1 MSKQPL
7 FRIAILVVVA
17 YCAALFPQTTRR
29 VLAAPPLQWQSRG
42 PGGGGALFAPSFAPW
57 NPSELYVA
65 CDMSELF
72 HSTNLGVSWDPVNF
86 KQIQGNRNSQVRFT
100 SASTTAYALDASSI
114 GGADSTTP
122 SKTTDG
128 GATWARLP
136 ADPTGGGAY
145 SLFADGNGL
154 NNLIVSDYDNIY
166 FSSDGGTSFGLA
178 FAGSGCYVA
187 GALFDSSNIFIGTSA
202 GLLKSTN
209 GGTSFT
215 LAGLGGIPATETMVS
230 FAGAKQG
237 ATTRLYCI
245 TMDPADVFPGLTIE
259 GVYSSYKNV
268 YSIDWGQ
275 ANWTL
280 RTSGIAANE
289 YPAFVATAT
298 NNTSIAYLAGQ
309 DINDFPIL
317 YKTTNGG
324 GSWQKV
330 LFTTNNQN
338 VITGWAGD
346 GGDRG
351 WTYGAGALGLAA
363 SPNDPN
369 KVAYTDL
376 GFVYLS
382 TNGGTT
388 WQQAYLNP
396 ADQNPANSL
405 SPKNRAYHGNGLEN
419 TSCWWVT
426 WADAN
431 NIFAGYSDIKGTRST
446 DGGSSWSFNY
456 TGHPLNTAYQGV
468 KHPSTGTLYIATSS
482 VHDMYQSTHLT
493 DSSING
499 GTGAVRFST
508 DKGATWNTLHDFGH
522 PVIWVALDPNN
533 ANRMYASVIHSTAG
547 GIFVS
552 NNIQNGSASTWTKL
566 TNPPRTE
573 GHPFNICVLNDGALV
588 CTYSGRRTTAFTAS
602 SGVFLSTDGG
612 TTWLDRSSN
621 PGMYYWTKDIVIDP
635 FDPSQNTWYVGVFS
649 GWGGPPNGLGGLYRT
664 VNRGQSWTRI
674 NSLDRV
680 GSCAISPN
688 NHDELYL
695 TTETDGLWYTSNL
708 TAASP
713 TWAQL
718 TSYPF
723 RQPERVFFNP
733 YNSNEV
739 WVGSFGH
746 GLRVGSTCSFSA
758 APLENFSPMN
768 GTAASVSITTPA
780 SCPWNAVSNDGWI
793 QITSSASGTGN
804 SSVNYVVSA
813 NWTSAARRGT
823 VTVAGQTLTIVQDG
837 GVSADCSYILSPAS
851 KSFSPAGGMGSISV
865 FSQERCAWQATTT
878 DTWLHITSL
887 SCGIGNGA
895 VTYSVDPRVGGS
907 SRTGK
912 IKIAGQVYTVKQ
924 K

>member
-1 MSKQPL
+1 
-7 FRIAILVVVA
+7 
-17 YCAALFPQTTRR
+17 
-29 VLAAPPLQWQSRG
+29 
-42 PGGGGALFAPSFAPW
+42 
-57 NPSELYVA
+57 
-65 CDMSELF
+65 
-72 HSTNLGVSWDPVNF
+72 
-86 KQIQGNRNSQVRFT
+86 
-100 SASTTAYALDASSI
+100 
-114 GGADSTTP
+114 
-122 SKTTDG
+122 
-128 GATWARLP
+128 
-136 ADPTGGGAY
+136 
-145 SLFADGNGL
+145 
-154 NNLIVSDYDNIY
+154 
-166 FSSDGGTSFGLA
+166 
-178 FAGSGCYVA
+178 
-187 GALFDSSNIFIGTSA
+187 
-202 GLLKSTN
+202 
-209 GGTSFT
+209 
-215 LAGLGGIPATETMVS
+215 
-230 FAGAKQG
+230 
-237 ATTRLYCI
+237 
-245 TMDPADVFPGLTIE
+245 
-259 GVYSSYKNV
+259 
-268 YSIDWGQ
+268 
-275 ANWTL
+275 
-280 RTSGIAANE
+280 
-289 YPAFVATAT
+289 
-298 NNTSIAYLAGQ
+298 
-309 DINDFPIL
+309 
-317 YKTTNGG
+317 
-324 GSWQKV
+324 
-330 LFTTNNQN
+330 
-338 VITGWAGD
+338 
-346 GGDRG
+346 
-351 WTYGAGALGLAA
+351 
-363 SPNDPN
+363 
-369 KVAYTDL
+369 
-376 GFVYLS
+376 
-382 TNGGTT
+382 
-388 WQQAYLNP
+388 
-396 ADQNPANSL
+396 
-405 SPKNRAYHGNGLEN
+405 
-419 TSCWWVT
+419 
-426 WADAN
+426 
-431 NIFAGYSDIKGTRST
+431 
-446 DGGSSWSFNY
+446 
-456 TGHPLNTAYQGV
+456 
-468 KHPSTGTLYIATSS
+468 
-482 VHDMYQSTHLT
+482 MYQSTHLT

-522 PVIWVALDPNN
+522 PVIWVSLDPNN